1 MKQPGFWWC
10 LIFLA
15 ATLPF
20 LFGWG
25 EHSVSQ
31 FKDAKDIVIVPRR
44 TYRDPFR
51 GGDNVLVLADTYQ
64 DWHFMES
71 DARLYA
77 AMVLFDLAFCKN
89 QAGWNALVVPSFV
102 QAMLAA
108 KVSLVQE
115 PSGDEQDHGKATK
128 FNARAACQADPRLQL
143 FRRCSWPRLSPLWAK
158 GLNLFTKCKTFKFW
172 RLLNLRLSRP
182 CSKLKTSERQHLHCS
197 CGMLVLACS
206 LQGV

>member
-1 MKQPGFWWC
+1 M
-10 LIFLA
+10 
-15 ATLPF
+15 PF

-89 QAGWNALVVPSFV
+89 QAG
-102 QAMLAA
+102 
-108 KVSLVQE
+108 
-115 PSGDEQDHGKATK
+115 
-128 FNARAACQADPRLQL
+128 
-143 FRRCSWPRLSPLWAK
+143 
-158 GLNLFTKCKTFKFW
+158 
-172 RLLNLRLSRP
+172 
-182 CSKLKTSERQHLHCS
+182 
-197 CGMLVLACS
+197 
-206 LQGV
+206 